1 MVEYKKKL
9 QGTLWPYVMVG
20 LEGWVKPNPKFREI
34 SQMSRR
40 PLKICVMLCPFAAVS
55 FPRQRVD
62 RVGRVSLHG

>member
-1 MVEYKKKL
+1 MAIRH
-9 QGTLWPYVMVG
+9 GRPGGVG
-20 LEGWVKPNPKFREI
+20 QTNPKFREI

-40 PLKICVMLCPFAAVS
+40 PLKLCVMLCPFAAVS